1 MSQDD
6 MKNIIFN
13 IYLNKGYVVIFFGIV
28 VLVVAFVLFGINFFL
43 YTIALCLFIVGLIML
58 YVKVL
63 KPKKHTSTSNSSIN
77 NKEEVFYIANNIF
90 SYDDAPK
97 ACAAYNSRL
106 ATYDDMLNA
115 YKSGANWCSYGWTSG
130 QNVFFP
136 TQQETLDKLSKTKK
150 HQHSCGHIGINGG
163 YVEDKSKLF
172 GVNCYGIKPK
182 PTEDEVTLMNTIL
195 KTLTPPDSKKV
206 DVSTE
211 NNFEKEKNNWLLFP
225 FNTSKWTKYIRV

>member
-13 IYLNKGYVVIFFGIV
+13 IYLNKGYVIIFVFIV
-28 VLVVAFVLFGINFFL
+28 VLLVSFVFFSIRMLLYLITCLLF
-43 YTIALCLFIVGLIML
+43 VGGLMYI
-58 YVKVL
+58 YVTYL
-63 KPKKHTSTSNSSIN
+63 KPKKHKSNSSVN

-106 ATYDDMLNA
+106 ATYDDMINA

-150 HQHSCGHIGINGG
+150 HEHACGHIGLNGG

-182 PTEDEVTLMNTIL
+182 PTEDEVTLMNTIS

-211 NNFEKEKNNWLLFP
+211 NTFEKEKNNWLLFP